1 MFLSKADDFF
11 MSAVVVAG
19 GISKRFGQDKG
30 SIKLAEKPLVLHVL
44 DKLTAV
50 VDEVVVVVSSEMQE
64 RKFAEIIKQKARI
77 VIDKTYVQSPLNGA
91 LTGFKTIQ
99 SEYTLL
105 LACDTPFLSSKILNF
120 VLDVCI
126 NKNAAIPRWPNDDI
140 EPLHAAYHAET
151 AAKAAEIALENGK
164 LDMRSM
170 IENMQNIRYISTIV
184 LREFD
189 PKLTTFFNINTPNDL
204 EKAEAMIKRHIY

>member
-1 MFLSKADDFF
+1 MFLLKADDFF

-30 SIKLAEKPLVLHVL
+30 SIKLDKKPLVLHVL

-91 LTGFKTIQ
+91 LTGFETIQ

-170 IENMQNIRYISTIV
+170 IENMQNIRYISAIV

-189 PKLTTFFNINTPNDL
+189 PKLTTFFNINTPSDL
-204 EKAEAMIKRHIY
+204 EKAEAMIKRHTY

>member
-151 AAKAAEIALENGK
+151 AVKAAEIALENGK

-189 PKLTTFFNINTPNDL
+189 PKLTTFFNINTPSDL
-204 EKAEAMIKRHIY
+204 EKAEAMIKRHTY

>member
-1 MFLSKADDFF
+1 
-11 MSAVVVAG
+11 MSAVIVAG
-19 GISKRFGQDKG
+19 GFSKRFGQDKG

-44 DKLTAV
+44 DKLASV
-50 VDEVVVVVSSEMQE
+50 VDEIVVVVSSEMQE

-77 VIDKTYVQSPLNGA
+77 IIDKADIQSPLNGA
-91 LTGFKTIQ
+91 LTGFETIQ
-99 SEYTLL
+99 REYTLL
-105 LACDTPFLSSKILNF
+105 LACDTPFLYPKILNF
-120 VLDVCI
+120 LLDVCI
-126 NKNAAIPRWPNDDI
+126 NRNAVIPRWPNGNI
-140 EPLHAAYHAET
+140 EPLHATYYAET

-170 IENMQNIRYISTIV
+170 IENMRNIRYISTTV

-204 EKAEAMIKRHIY
+204 EKAETMIKHHTY